1 MAELEERYVKQGAKK
16 VKERDFQ
23 KVVNKGG
30 QILNKFVGRSLGR
43 FFTDA
48 RLLLALVRDFWTKK
62 YRLVPYGIVAAIVF
76 ALIYVANP
84 LDIIPDFLPFIGE
97 IDDAAIFG
105 ACLILVERDLRKYQE
120 WREGHLLKG

>member
-1 MAELEERYVKQGAKK
+1 MTTLEEKYVKQGAQK
-16 VKERDFQ
+16 VKEKDVQ

-48 RLLLALVRDFWTKK
+48 KLLLSLVRDYTSKK
-62 YRLVPYGIVAAIVF
+62 YRLVPYGVVAAIVF

-84 LDIIPDFLPFIGE
+84 FDMIPDFLPFIGQ

-105 ACLILVERDLRKYQE
+105 ACLMLVERDLRKYQT
-120 WREGHLLKG
+120 WREGQL

>member
-1 MAELEERYVKQGAKK
+1 MAELEEKYVKQGAKK
-16 VKERDFQ
+16 VKEKDFQ

-48 RLLLALVRDFWTKK
+48 KLLLALVRDYWAKK
-62 YRLVPYGIVAAIVF
+62 YRLVPYGVVAAIVF
-76 ALIYVANP
+76 VLIYVANP
-84 LDIIPDFLPFIGE
+84 FDMIPDFLPFIGE

-105 ACLILVERDLRKYQE
+105 ACLMLVERDLRKYQE
-120 WREGHLLKG
+120 WKEGTMLNG